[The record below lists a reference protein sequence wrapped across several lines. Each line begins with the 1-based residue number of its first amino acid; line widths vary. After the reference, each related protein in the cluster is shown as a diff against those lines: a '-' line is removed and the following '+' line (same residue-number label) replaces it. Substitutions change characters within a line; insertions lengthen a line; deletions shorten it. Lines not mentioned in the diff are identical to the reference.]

1 MDMKKC
7 DPGLAGGNDRQG
19 HEASLNGSRAEWKK
33 NRDAAQRATG
43 HHGQGL
49 GNTIQHKVMTNA
61 KQSVFVPALQSP
73 AEL

>member
-19 HEASLNGSRAEWKK
+19 HEASRNGSRAEWKK

-43 HHGQGL
+43 HHGQGN
-49 GNTIQHKVMTNA
+49 GIQHEVITNA
-61 KQSVFVPALQSP
+61 NQSVFVPALQSP
-73 AEL
+73 AGL